1 MTQWGAAEAPFVGRN
16 SWGAEGHFTTECS
29 KEQEDGLVSR
39 DTKREY
45 GAPHTHQ
52 SFVYVVTRTST
63 DRVGEDVT
71 GRSLGKTAGCDL
83 WRTCGRLGDA
93 GRHGR
98 ANGPRAEML
107 KDWGLQ
113 NCFNGIFLDVWGC
126 SPPSLKSFRGR
137 WPTEI

>member
-52 SFVYVVTRTST
+52 IL
-63 DRVGEDVT
+63 RVCVDEDVN
-71 GRSLGKTAGCDL
+71 RSSGGGCHRPLLRQD
-83 WRTCGRLGDA
+83 GRL
-93 GRHGR
+93 
-98 ANGPRAEML
+98 
-107 KDWGLQ
+107 
-113 NCFNGIFLDVWGC
+113 
-126 SPPSLKSFRGR
+126 
-137 WPTEI
+137 

>member
-52 SFVYVVTRTST
+52 SFVYVLTRTST

-98 ANGPRAEML
+98 ARTALGQKCL
-107 KDWGLQ
+107 KIGDCKTVSMGY
-113 NCFNGIFLDVWGC
+113 
-126 SPPSLKSFRGR
+126 SLMCGDALRQV
-137 WPTEI
+137 